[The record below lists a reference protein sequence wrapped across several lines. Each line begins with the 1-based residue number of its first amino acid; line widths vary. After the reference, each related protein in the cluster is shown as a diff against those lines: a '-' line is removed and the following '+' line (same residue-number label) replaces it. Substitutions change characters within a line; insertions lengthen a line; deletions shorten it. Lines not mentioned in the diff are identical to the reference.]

1 MLRVFPQQANV
12 TCIATKSPP
21 DFACSTT
28 IRGVRHYNSRGPT
41 LQFEGS
47 NTTIRGV
54 RHYNSRGP
62 TLQFEGS
69 DTTIRGV
76 RHYNS
81 RGPTLQFEGSDTTI
95 RGVRHCNS
103 RGPTLQKSVYLQNCR
118 EISGFL
124 PKISREQIW
133 PAGAVCAPLVSQR
146 TQHSI
151 KSPCFQYTKI
161 KYGITAQNSDFS
173 EDFKQVVLDFW
184 KYRTRRYN
192 YSIVGPSN
200 PRGIY
205 LQITRDYS
213 NCCVHGSCKED
224 ALRAYIGSLYARV
237 LYHLARWKGS
247 LKMHKY

>member
-1 MLRVFPQQANV
+1 MHLYTTSTSVFVFTHTPSKHCYMYYSQVPSKQCYVYFPNKQMLRVSQPNPHLILLA
-12 TCIATKSPP
+12 A
-21 DFACSTT
+21 
-28 IRGVRHYNSRGPT
+28 
-41 LQFEGS
+41 LQFEG
-47 NTTIRGV
+47 
-54 RHYNSRGP
+54 P
-62 TLQFEGS
+62 
-69 DTTIRGV
+69 
-76 RHYNS
+76 
-81 RGPTLQFEGSDTTI
+81 DTTI
-95 RGVRHCNS
+95 RGVRHCK
-103 RGPTLQKSVYLQNCR
+103 KSVYLQNCR

-133 PAGAVCAPLVSQR
+133 PAGAVCAPLVSQH

-205 LQITRDYS
+205 LRITRDYS